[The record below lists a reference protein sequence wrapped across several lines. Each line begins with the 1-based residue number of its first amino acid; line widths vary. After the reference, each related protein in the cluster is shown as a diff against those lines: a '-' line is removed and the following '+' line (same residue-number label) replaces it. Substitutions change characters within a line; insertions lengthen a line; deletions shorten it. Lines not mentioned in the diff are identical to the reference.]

1 MEGFVIGNEDAEF
14 MRVEI
19 RDLEQRERGFYREVK
34 RRKMVVYVCREP
46 HNDINS
52 VFGALKVTR
61 R

>member
-1 MEGFVIGNEDAEF
+1 MEAFVNRNEDAEF
-14 MRVEI
+14 IRVEI
-19 RDLEQRERGFYREVK
+19 RDLEQRERFYREVK
-34 RRKMVVYVCREP
+34 RRKMVVYVYREP